1 MHKSYLMK
9 IIVYLIIKYSLY
21 IIIDNKIILKTTSQA
36 RPKLMLI
43 LLV

>member
-21 IIIDNKIILKTTSQA
+21 IIIDNKIILNNE
-36 RPKLMLI
+36 
-43 LLV
+43 